1 MAPNGL
7 AFLKNKE
14 HKMNY
19 KIIDIPKINN
29 KSGNIGV
36 IENDTIPFDVKRV
49 YYLFDIPSGAKRG
62 GHAHKKLKQVL
73 IAISGSFDVV
83 LKDGKSKETITLN
96 RPDKGLL
103 IENNIWRE
111 LENFSSGSVC
121 LVLASEEFSE
131 DDYIRN
137 YKEYLHFVK

>member
-1 MAPNGL
+1 
-7 AFLKNKE
+7 
-14 HKMNY
+14 MNY

-29 KSGNIGV
+29 TKGNIGV
-36 IENDTIPFDVKRV
+36 IENDTIPYSIKRV
-49 YYLFDIPSGAKRG
+49 FYLFDVPSGAKRG
-62 GHAHKKLKQVL
+62 GHANKKTHQVL

-137 YKEYLHFVK
+137 YKEYLSFVK

>member
-1 MAPNGL
+1 
-7 AFLKNKE
+7 
-14 HKMNY
+14 MNY

-29 KSGNIGV
+29 TKGNIGV

-49 YYLFDIPSGAKRG
+49 YYLFDVPSGAKRG

-83 LKDGKSKETITLN
+83 LKDGKSKEIVTLN

-137 YKEYLHFVK
+137 YKEYLSFVK

>member
-1 MAPNGL
+1 M
-7 AFLKNKE
+7 FLKNKYT
-14 HKMNY
+14 MNY

-29 KSGNIGV
+29 AKGNIGV
-36 IENDTIPFDVKRV
+36 VENDTIPFDVKRV
-49 YYLFDIPSGAKRG
+49 YYLFDVPSGAKRG

-83 LKDGKSKETITLN
+83 LKDGKSKEIITLN

-131 DDYIRN
+131 ADYIRN
-137 YKEYLHFVK
+137 YKDYLSFLKD

>member
-1 MAPNGL
+1 MS
-7 AFLKNKE
+7 
-14 HKMNY
+14 Y

-29 KSGNIGV
+29 KNGNIGV
-36 IENDTIPFDVKRV
+36 IENSTIPFDVKRV
-49 YYLFDIPSGAKRG
+49 YYLFDIPSGSRCG
-62 GHAHKKLKQVL
+62 GNAHKKLKQVL

-96 RPDKGLL
+96 RPEKGLL

-137 YKEYLHFVK
+137 YKEYLSFVK

>member
-1 MAPNGL
+1 
-7 AFLKNKE
+7 
-14 HKMNY
+14 MNY

-29 KSGNIGV
+29 TKGNIGV
-36 IENDTIPFDVKRV
+36 IENNTIPFDVKRV
-49 YYLFDIPSGAKRG
+49 YYLFDVPSGAKRG
-62 GHAHKKLKQVL
+62 GHAHKKLKQVIL
-73 IAISGSFDVV
+73 AISGSFDVV
-83 LKDGKSKETITLN
+83 LKDGKSKEIITLN

-131 DDYIRN
+131 ADYIRN
-137 YKEYLHFVK
+137 YKDYLSFLKD

>member
-1 MAPNGL
+1 
-7 AFLKNKE
+7 
-14 HKMNY
+14 MNY

-29 KSGNIGV
+29 TKGNIGV
-36 IENDTIPFDVKRV
+36 IENKTIPFDVKRV
-49 YYLFDIPSGAKRG
+49 FYLFDVPSGAKRG
-62 GHAHKKLKQVL
+62 GHANKKTNQVL

-83 LKDGKSKETITLN
+83 LKDGNSKEIVKLN

-131 DDYIRN
+131 DDYIRS
-137 YKEYLHFVK
+137 YKEYLSFVK

>member
-1 MAPNGL
+1 
-7 AFLKNKE
+7 
-14 HKMNY
+14 MNY

-29 KSGNIGV
+29 TKGNIGV
-36 IENDTIPFDVKRV
+36 VENDTIPFDVKRV
-49 YYLFDIPSGAKRG
+49 YYLFDVPSGAKRG
-62 GHAHKKLKQVL
+62 GHAHKKLKQVIL
-73 IAISGSFDVV
+73 AISGSFDVV
-83 LKDGKSKETITLN
+83 LKDGKSKEIITLN

-131 DDYIRN
+131 ADYIRN
-137 YKEYLHFVK
+137 YKDYLSFVKE

>member
-1 MAPNGL
+1 M
-7 AFLKNKE
+7 FLKNKYT
-14 HKMNY
+14 MNY

-29 KSGNIGV
+29 TKGNIGV
-36 IENDTIPFDVKRV
+36 IENDTIPFGVKRV
-49 YYLFDIPSGAKRG
+49 YYLFDVPSGAKRG

-83 LKDGKSKETITLN
+83 LKNGKSKEIITLN

-131 DDYIRN
+131 NDYIRS
-137 YKEYLHFVK
+137 YKDYLSFIK

>member
-1 MAPNGL
+1 
-7 AFLKNKE
+7 
-14 HKMNY
+14 MNY

-29 KSGNIGV
+29 TKGNIGV
-36 IENDTIPFDVKRV
+36 IENNTIPFDVKRV
-49 YYLFDIPSGAKRG
+49 YYLFDVPSGAKRG

-131 DDYIRN
+131 EDYIRS
-137 YKEYLHFVK
+137 YKEYLSFVK

>member
-1 MAPNGL
+1 
-7 AFLKNKE
+7 
-14 HKMNY
+14 MNY

-29 KSGNIGV
+29 TKGNIGV

-49 YYLFDIPSGAKRG
+49 YYLFDVPSGAKRG

-83 LKDGKSKETITLN
+83 LKDGKSKEIVTLN

-131 DDYIRN
+131 DDYIRS
-137 YKEYLHFVK
+137 YKEYLSFVK

>member
-1 MAPNGL
+1 
-7 AFLKNKE
+7 
-14 HKMNY
+14 MNY

-36 IENDTIPFDVKRV
+36 IENTTIPFNVKRV

-83 LKDGKSKETITLN
+83 LKDGKSKEIITLN
-96 RPDKGLL
+96 KPDKGLL

-131 DDYIRN
+131 DDYIRS
-137 YKEYLHFVK
+137 YKEYLSFVK

>member
-1 MAPNGL
+1 
-7 AFLKNKE
+7 
-14 HKMNY
+14 MNY

-29 KSGNIGV
+29 TKGNIGV
-36 IENDTIPFDVKRV
+36 IENDTIPFEVKRV

-62 GHAHKKLKQVL
+62 GHAHKNLKQVL

-121 LVLASEEFSE
+121 LVLASEQFSE
-131 DDYIRN
+131 KDYIRS
-137 YKEYLHFVK
+137 YKEYLSFVK

>member
-1 MAPNGL
+1 M
-7 AFLKNKE
+7 LKKSTIIE
-14 HKMNY
+14 
-19 KIIDIPKINN
+19 IIDIPKINN
-29 KSGNIGV
+29 AKGNIGV
-36 IENDTIPFDVKRV
+36 VENDTIPFDVKRV
-49 YYLFDIPSGAKRG
+49 YYLFDVPSGAKRG

-83 LKDGKSKETITLN
+83 LKDGKSKEIITLN

-131 DDYIRN
+131 NDYIRN
-137 YKEYLHFVK
+137 YKDYLSFLKD

>member
-1 MAPNGL
+1 
-7 AFLKNKE
+7 
-14 HKMNY
+14 MNY
-19 KIIDIPKINN
+19 KLIDIPKINN
-29 KSGNIGV
+29 TKGNIGV

-49 YYLFDIPSGAKRG
+49 YYLFDVPSGAKRG

-83 LKDGKSKETITLN
+83 LKDGKSKETVTLN

-131 DDYIRN
+131 DDYIRS
-137 YKEYLHFVK
+137 YKEYLSFVK

>member
-1 MAPNGL
+1 
-7 AFLKNKE
+7 
-14 HKMNY
+14 MNY

-29 KSGNIGV
+29 TRGNIGV

-49 YYLFDIPSGAKRG
+49 YYLFDVPSGAKRG

-83 LKDGKSKETITLN
+83 LKNGKSKEIVTLN

-131 DDYIRN
+131 NDYIRS
-137 YKEYLHFVK
+137 YKDYLSFI

>member
-1 MAPNGL
+1 
-7 AFLKNKE
+7 
-14 HKMNY
+14 MNY

-29 KSGNIGV
+29 TKGNIGV

-83 LKDGKSKETITLN
+83 LKDGKSKEIITLN
-96 RPDKGLL
+96 KPDKGLL

-131 DDYIRN
+131 DDYIRS
-137 YKEYLHFVK
+137 YKEYLSFVK

>member
-1 MAPNGL
+1 
-7 AFLKNKE
+7 
-14 HKMNY
+14 MNY

-29 KSGNIGV
+29 TKGNIGV

-49 YYLFDIPSGAKRG
+49 YYLFDVPSGAKRG

-83 LKDGKSKETITLN
+83 LKDGKSKEIVTLN

-131 DDYIRN
+131 EDYIRN
-137 YKEYLHFVK
+137 YKEYLNFVK

>member
-1 MAPNGL
+1 
-7 AFLKNKE
+7 
-14 HKMNY
+14 MNY

-29 KSGNIGV
+29 AKGNIGV
-36 IENDTIPFDVKRV
+36 VENDTIPFDVKRV
-49 YYLFDIPSGAKRG
+49 YYLFDVPSGAKRG
-62 GHAHKKLKQVL
+62 GHAHKKLKQVIL
-73 IAISGSFDVV
+73 AISGSFDVV
-83 LKDGKSKETITLN
+83 LKDGKSKEIITLN

-131 DDYIRN
+131 TDYIRN
-137 YKEYLHFVK
+137 YKDYLSFVKE

>member
-1 MAPNGL
+1 
-7 AFLKNKE
+7 
-14 HKMNY
+14 MNY

-29 KSGNIGV
+29 TRGNIGV

-49 YYLFDIPSGAKRG
+49 YYLFDVPSGAKRG

-83 LKDGKSKETITLN
+83 LKNGKSKEIVTLN

-111 LENFSSGSVC
+111 LEV
-121 LVLASEEFSE
+121 
-131 DDYIRN
+131 IRII
-137 YKEYLHFVK
+137 

>member
-1 MAPNGL
+1 
-7 AFLKNKE
+7 
-14 HKMNY
+14 MNY

-29 KSGNIGV
+29 TKGNIGV

-49 YYLFDIPSGAKRG
+49 YYLFDVPSGAKRG

-131 DDYIRN
+131 EDYIRS
-137 YKEYLHFVK
+137 YKEYLSFVK

>member
-1 MAPNGL
+1 
-7 AFLKNKE
+7 
-14 HKMNY
+14 MNY

-29 KSGNIGV
+29 AKGNIRV
-36 IENDTIPFDVKRV
+36 VENDTIPFDVKRV
-49 YYLFDIPSGAKRG
+49 YYLFDVPSGAKRG

-83 LKDGKSKETITLN
+83 LKNGKSKEIITLN

-131 DDYIRN
+131 NDYIRS
-137 YKEYLHFVK
+137 YKDYLSFIK

>member
-1 MAPNGL
+1 
-7 AFLKNKE
+7 
-14 HKMNY
+14 MNY
-19 KIIDIPKINN
+19 KAIDIPKINN
-29 KSGNIGV
+29 TKGNIGV

-49 YYLFDIPSGAKRG
+49 FYLFDVPSGAKRG
-62 GHAHKKLKQVL
+62 GHANKKTNQVL

-83 LKDGKSKETITLN
+83 LKDGNSKEIVKLN

-137 YKEYLHFVK
+137 YKEYLSFVK

>member
-1 MAPNGL
+1 
-7 AFLKNKE
+7 
-14 HKMNY
+14 MNY
-19 KIIDIPKINN
+19 KAIDIPKINN
-29 KSGNIGV
+29 TKGNIGV

-49 YYLFDIPSGAKRG
+49 YYLFDVPSGAKRG

-83 LKDGKSKETITLN
+83 LKDGKSKEIVKLN

-131 DDYIRN
+131 DDYIRS
-137 YKEYLHFVK
+137 YKEYLSFVK

>member
-1 MAPNGL
+1 
-7 AFLKNKE
+7 
-14 HKMNY
+14 MNY

-29 KSGNIGV
+29 TKGNIGV

-49 YYLFDIPSGAKRG
+49 YYLFDVPSGAKRG

-83 LKDGKSKETITLN
+83 LKDGKSEEIITLN
-96 RPDKGLL
+96 KPNKGLL
-103 IENNIWRE
+103 VKNNIWRE
-111 LENFSSGSVC
+111 LENFSSGAVC

-137 YKEYLHFVK
+137 YKEYLSFVK